1 MSDKNTGILK
11 PLKATKFV
19 SVIPERQS
27 RISNAPAVLP
37 TEVDTAYEIAKAL
50 HPKRQYLKIE
60 SIVERGEDCKSFT
73 LVPDEERGTKA
84 LAYFGAGKYLTVFET
99 IEGMPVTRAYSI
111 SSSPKD
117 SLEGKYVL
125 TIKLVDGGLMSRYI
139 FDTWEVGTKVEV
151 SAPAGNFEYQPL
163 RDAKKVIC
171 LAGGSGITPFI
182 SMANAI
188 NDGDEDFEMTLL
200 YGSRNSDCILFKDEL
215 DELQKKCDKIKVVHV
230 LSDEKGK
237 AKKGTEKGFITAELI
252 KKYAPE
258 DEAYSVFLCGPQQ
271 MYAFVDKELEKLELQ
286 KKYIRHE
293 MFGEFHN
300 PATQED
306 YPKDVPETVR
316 ITVTIQ
322 DKTYIVRGNSND
334 SVMQTLEKNGIAV
347 PSRCRSGE
355 CGFCHSHLL
364 SGKVYVPK
372 HLEYRRLADYK
383 FGCIHPCCSFPLTDI
398 EINVPV
404 AK

>member
-1 MSDKNTGILK
+1 MASNIKS
-11 PLKATKFV
+11 LKARKFL
-19 SVIPERQS
+19 SLLSGRQS
-27 RISNAPAVLP
+27 KFKAAEAKLPEISDNAMA
-37 TEVDTAYEIAKAL
+37 IARAL
-50 HPKRQYLKIE
+50 HPKRQYLKVE
-60 SIVERGEDCKSFT
+60 SVLSRSDDCKSFT
-73 LVPDEERGTKA
+73 LVPDSKRGTTS

-117 SLEGKYVL
+117 ALEGKYVL

-139 FDTWEVGTKVEV
+139 FDTWTEGTQVEV
-151 SAPAGNFEYQPL
+151 SAPSGNFEYQPL

-171 LAGGSGITPFI
+171 LAGGSGITPFV
-182 SMANAI
+182 SMANAVA
-188 NDGDEDFEMTLL
+188 DGDEDFEMTLL
-200 YGSRNSDCILFKDEL
+200 YGSRNYDGILFFKEL
-215 DELQKKCDKIKVVHV
+215 EDLAEKCQKIKVVHV
-230 LSDEKGK
+230 LSDEEKEIEK
-237 AKKGTEKGFITAELI
+237 TEKGFITAELI
-252 KKYAPE
+252 KKYAPKNE
-258 DEAYSVFLCGPQQ
+258 PYSVFVCGPQQ
-271 MYAFVDKELEKLELQ
+271 MYDFVDKELQKLDLP

-300 PATQED
+300 PDTQPD
-306 YPKDVPETVR
+306 YPKDVPETVN

-322 DKTYIVRGNSND
+322 DKTYTVTGLSSD
-334 SVMQTLEKNGIAV
+334 SVMQTLEKNKIAV

-398 EINVPV
+398 EINVPT

>member
-1 MSDKNTGILK
+1 MASKLK
-11 PLKATKFV
+11 SLKVGKFV
-19 SVIPERQS
+19 SLLKDRQAAFDAAEAKMPEIPDQ
-27 RISNAPAVLP
+27 AMAL
-37 TEVDTAYEIAKAL
+37 AKAL
-50 HPKRQYLKIE
+50 HPKRQYLKVAAVTE
-60 SIVERGEDCKSFT
+60 MAEDCKSFT
-73 LVPDEERGTKA
+73 LVPNEEKGTEE

-99 IEGMPVTRAYSI
+99 INGMPVTRAYSI

-125 TIKLVDGGLMSRYI
+125 TIKLVEGGLVSRYI
-139 FDTWEVGTKVEV
+139 LDTWAVGTEVEV

-163 RDAKKVIC
+163 RDASKVIC

-188 NDGDEDFEMTLL
+188 ADGDEDFEMTLL
-200 YGSRNSDCILFKDEL
+200 YGSRNYDNILFRNEL
-215 DELQKKCDKIKVVHV
+215 EALEKKCGKIKVVHV
-230 LSDEKGK
+230 LSDDADNNVDGVEH
-237 AKKGTEKGFITAELI
+237 GFITAELI

-258 DEAYSVFLCGPQQ
+258 NEKYSVFLCGPVQ
-271 MYAFVDKELEKLELQ
+271 MYEFVDKELEKLGLE

-300 PATQED
+300 PSTQSD
-306 YPKDVPETVR
+306 YLAGIPEKVK

-322 DKTYIVRGNSND
+322 DKTYIIFGNSAD
-334 SVMQTLEKNGIAV
+334 SVMQTIEKNGLAV
-347 PSRCRSGE
+347 PARCRSGE
-355 CGFCHSHLL
+355 CGFCHSHLI
-364 SGKVYVPK
+364 SGEVYVPK

-398 EINVPV
+398 EINVPT

>member
-1 MSDKNTGILK
+1 MASNLK
-11 PLKATKFV
+11 KLTVKKFIPLLTN
-19 SVIPERQS
+19 RQETFES
-27 RISNAPAVLP
+27 APATLP
-37 TEVDTAYEIAKAL
+37 LLPDNAMALAKAL
-50 HPKRQYLKIE
+50 HPKRQYLKVAEVKEIAP
-60 SIVERGEDCKSFT
+60 DCRSFT
-73 LVPDEERGTKA
+73 LVPDPERGTTA

-139 FDTWEVGTKVEV
+139 FDTWTVGADVEV
-151 SAPAGNFEYQPL
+151 SAPSGNFEYQPL
-163 RDAKKVIC
+163 RDANKVIC
-171 LAGGSGITPFI
+171 LAGGSGITPFL

-188 NDGDEDFEMTLL
+188 ADGDEDFEMTLL
-200 YGSRNSDCILFKDEL
+200 YGSRNYDSILFREEL
-215 DELQKKCDKIKVVHV
+215 EELEKKCDKIKVVHV
-230 LSDEKGK
+230 LSEKVKRGV
-237 AKKGTEKGFITAELI
+237 KGLEKGFITAELI
-252 KKYAPE
+252 QKYAPE
-258 DEAYSVFLCGPQQ
+258 NEPYSVFLCGPQQ
-271 MYAFVDKELEKLELQ
+271 MYEFVDKELNKIGLP

-300 PATQED
+300 PATQPD
-306 YPKDVPETVR
+306 YPAGVPEKIK

-322 DKTYIVRGNSND
+322 DKTYIIFGSSAD
-334 SVMQTLEKNGIAV
+334 SVMQTIEKNGLSV
-347 PSRCRSGE
+347 PARCRSGE
-355 CGFCHSHLL
+355 CGFCHSHLI

-383 FGCIHPCCSFPLTDI
+383 FGCIHPCCSFPLTDL

>member
-1 MSDKNTGILK
+1 MAGNFKS
-11 PLKATKFV
+11 LKATKF
-19 SVIPERQS
+19 IPMLKDRQARFDS
-27 RISNAPAVLP
+27 GKAVLP
-37 TEVDTAYEIAKAL
+37 EIEDNAMALAKAL
-50 HPKRQYLKIE
+50 HPKRQYLKIAK
-60 SIVERGEDCKSFT
+60 VTERGEDCRSFT
-73 LVPDEERGTKA
+73 LVPDTEKGTTS

-99 IEGMPVTRAYSI
+99 IEGMPITRAYSI

-125 TIKLVDGGLMSRYI
+125 TIKLVEGGLMSKFI
-139 FDTWEVGTKVEV
+139 FDTWKEGRSVEV
-151 SAPAGNFEYQPL
+151 SAPAGNFEYQEL

-171 LAGGSGITPFI
+171 LAGGSGITPFV

-188 NDGDEDFEMTLL
+188 KDGDEDFEMVLL
-200 YGSRNSDCILFKDEL
+200 YGSRNYDNILFKDEL
-215 DELQKKCDKIKVVHV
+215 AALEKECDKIKVVHV
-230 LSDEKGK
+230 LSDEKK

-258 DEAYSVFLCGPQQ
+258 NEEYSVFICGPQQ
-271 MYAFVDKELEKLELQ
+271 MYDFLDGELEKLGKE

-300 PATQED
+300 PASQSD
-306 YPKDVPETVR
+306 YPAGVPEEVK

-322 DKTYIVRGNSND
+322 DETYTVTGKTGD
-334 SVMQTLEKNGIAV
+334 SVMQTLEKNKIAV
-347 PSRCRSGE
+347 PARCRSGE

-364 SGKVYVPK
+364 SGKVYVPEA
-372 HLEYRRLADYK
+372 LEYRRFADYK
-383 FGCIHPCCSFPLTDI
+383 FGCIHPCCSFPLTDLV
-398 EINVPV
+398 INVPV